1 MGFNTSAW
9 NRIRYTF
16 YQPFYDLVA
25 VVFKPFRRQS
35 VEELELKTTD
45 RILLLG
51 AGTGLDLEF
60 LQDSQHITAVDITPS
75 MIQKLKSRASSLGLN
90 VDARV
95 MDAHHLEFEDESF
108 DVVIMHLIV
117 AVIPDP
123 VQCLKEAERVLKPGG
138 SFSIMDKF
146 IDPGTKPSLIRR
158 ILNPITDTLFSSIDR
173 DVDALLAKTS
183 LIKTSDKKLRSIFR
197 LIKGQKPA

>member
-1 MGFNTSAW
+1 MGFNTSTW

-25 VVFKPFRRQS
+25 VIFFPFRKQS
-35 VEELELKTTD
+35 IEELDLKSSD
-45 RILLLG
+45 KILLLG

-60 LQDSQHITAVDITPS
+60 LNGHEHITAVDITPS
-75 MIQKLKSRASSLGLN
+75 MIQKLKTRASSLQLD

-95 MDAHHLEFEDESF
+95 MDAHHLDFGDESF

-123 VQCLKEAERVLKPGG
+123 VQCLIEAERVLKPGG

-146 IDPGTKPSLIRR
+146 IDSGTKPSLIRR
-158 ILNPITDTLFSSIDR
+158 LLNPITDTLFSAIDR
-173 DVDALLAKTS
+173 DIDALLANTS

-197 LIKGQKPA
+197 LIKGKKPD